1 MDNGLLR
8 LLTLSRNRFRSDRDY
23 RAMQTFIAESTLSEL
38 TERGINIKQS
48 DMLELGAGR
57 GGYTQA
63 FDGIA
68 QSLVASDIYQADV
81 FKEELS
87 HVAFSYVDVTEPF
100 PFADGQFDF
109 IFCSS
114 LVEHVAH
121 RATLF
126 SECGRVLSSR
136 GTALISFPPFW
147 SLSMVGGHWYKPF
160 HFLGETLAVKIASR
174 KLGTTILSYDH
185 DYGEGRLYPLTIN
198 ALRRELA
205 TNGLRVIDEWARM
218 SPVNTMMWPGLLAD
232 LFTWHA
238 CFLIDRDRR

>member
-8 LLTLSRNRFRSDRDY
+8 LLALSRNRFRSDRDY
-23 RAMQTFIAESTLSEL
+23 RAMQTLIAESTLSEL

-48 DMLELGAGR
+48 HMLELGAGS
-57 GGYTQA
+57 GGYTQV
-63 FDGIA
+63 FDGTA
-68 QSLVASDIYQADV
+68 LSLVASDIYQADV
-81 FKEELS
+81 FTEELS
-87 HVAFSYVDVTEPF
+87 HVAFSYVDVTESF

-114 LVEHVAH
+114 LVEHLAD

-126 SECGRVLSSR
+126 QECGRILSPG

-147 SLSMVGGHWYKPF
+147 SLSMVGGHRYKPF
-160 HFLGETLAVKIASR
+160 HFLGEKLAVKVASR
-174 KLGTTILSYDH
+174 KYDTTILSYDH
-185 DYGEGRLYPLTIN
+185 DYGEGRLYPLTID
-198 ALRRELA
+198 ALRRELT
-205 TNGLRVIDEWARM
+205 TNGLHVVDEWARM

-238 CFLIDRDRR
+238 CFMVSRD